1 MSDAL
6 SSMGINLPFLIS
18 QIVNFLILFAL
29 LTVLL
34 WKPAKKRLDER
45 QEMLEQQRVDA
56 MRVAEE
62 RATME
67 AERKELLE
75 EARQEADQ
83 IVEKAQKQVEAMK
96 KYALQEERTIRKQ
109 AQKEAQ
115 AHKERVLKDIREQL
129 APLAIAAAQ
138 KLIGETLDENRQREL
153 LAEFISGIK
162 EGDVVVLQ
170 DQDFKGKSAEVTS
183 ALPLKDDEK
192 QIVRDKL
199 LPQLDDQAEVQFR
212 VDPSILGGVIIKVG
226 DKVFNNSVAGQ
237 LNEMRETLT

>member
-1 MSDAL
+1 
-6 SSMGINLPFLIS
+6 MGINLPFLIS
-18 QIVNFLILFAL
+18 QIVNFLILFGL
-29 LTVLL
+29 LTILL

-45 QEMLEQQRVDA
+45 REMLEQQRADA
-56 MRVAEE
+56 MRVAEQ
-62 RATME
+62 RANLE
-67 AERKELLE
+67 AERKEVLE
-75 EARQEADQ
+75 EARKEADQ

-109 AQKEAQ
+109 AQEEAQ
-115 AHKERVLKDIREQL
+115 EHKERVLKDIREQL

-192 QIVRDKL
+192 QIIRDKL
-199 LPQLDDQAEVQFR
+199 LAQLDDQAEVQFR

-237 LNEMRETLT
+237 LNEMRESLT

>member
-6 SSMGINLPFLIS
+6 SAMGINLPFLIS
-18 QIVNFLILFAL
+18 QIVNFLILFGL
-29 LTVLL
+29 LTILL

-45 QEMLEQQRVDA
+45 REMLEQQRADA
-56 MRVAEE
+56 MRVAEQ
-62 RATME
+62 RANLE
-67 AERKELLE
+67 AERKEVLE
-75 EARQEADQ
+75 EARKEADQ

-109 AQKEAQ
+109 AQEEAQ
-115 AHKERVLKDIREQL
+115 EHKERVLKDIREQL

-192 QIVRDKL
+192 QIIRDKL
-199 LPQLDDQAEVQFR
+199 LAQLDDQAEVQFR

-237 LNEMRETLT
+237 LNEMRESLT